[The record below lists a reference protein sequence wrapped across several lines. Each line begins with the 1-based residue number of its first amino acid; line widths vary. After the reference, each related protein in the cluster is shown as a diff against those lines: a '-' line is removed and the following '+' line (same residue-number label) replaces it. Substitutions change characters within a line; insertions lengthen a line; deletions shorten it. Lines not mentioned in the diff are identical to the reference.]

1 MANIGLTA
9 SVYIFIVCIAI
20 LLCVCAC
27 QCCCGVSPEKAL
39 NPFFW
44 GENPPFDCWGWCGP
58 WNDPLP
64 KDKVEVRGL
73 QRENVEDASAAQPV
87 PVVAGLPL
95 AGEEEV
101 PLQPVYAEPAAVV
114 SRDEPPDEEKGLPV
128 LLLPQASYTRHSR
141 TGFRN
146 DTRYGRE
153 FQGAANR

>member
-9 SVYIFIVCIAI
+9 SVYIFIFCIAI

-44 GENPPFDCWGWCGP
+44 GENPPFDCWGWWCP

-64 KDKVEVRGL
+64 RDKVEVKGL
-73 QRENVEDASAAQPV
+73 KKETVEA
-87 PVVAGLPL
+87 VVLSPTR
-95 AGEEEV
+95 EEEV

-114 SRDEPPDEEKGLPV
+114 ARDEFPDEEKGLPV

-141 TGFRN
+141 TGFTN
-146 DTRYGRE
+146 NTRYSRE
-153 FQGAANR
+153 FKGAANR